1 MVRAYNAGSVRFSEI
16 NYNVQRAVRD
26 NLIEIQINLR
36 LVSSFQNSQ
45 ETKYRSFEP
54 KIIFQFLNGINFH
67 LLKMILHV
75 S

>member
-45 ETKYRSFEP
+45 ETKYRSFEL
-54 KIIFQFLNGINFH
+54 KIIIFQSLNRINPRRFH
-67 LLKMILHV
+67 F
-75 S
+75 